1 MPETHTLPRRTRPL
15 RSSAKI
21 LCLTHMAA
29 LVTGLAAFSAK
40 AEELPATQ
48 ASGLKIAILDLA
60 EVPELVASQPVETQ
74 HTAWRTSFGSE
85 RQTEKPKP
93 KIVAGEGSLAALAG
107 IDAVLIQGVKA
118 AAPLRRIFPPR
129 SWRLIVSRR
138 LVSADVSNGFATSTA
153 ALPPATAIAVR
164 ANENLRVTART
175 LALHLAEPE
184 APQNASG
191 PPAAATAIRLV
202 DPRGRAFWLASVAF
216 PPSCSANALPCTAR
230 QSLDQW
236 RKARRESGEATLVGG
251 RTMTGQPAPQKP
263 GVPPQACPGH
273 GFDSDLNWKP
283 VAAGGLENSPS
294 TTIGCISI
302 VQLDD

>member
-1 MPETHTLPRRTRPL
+1 MPVTHTPTRKTRPH

-21 LCLTHMAA
+21 LCLAQITA
-29 LVTGLAAFSAK
+29 LVTGLAAVSAK
-40 AEELPATQ
+40 AEELHATQ

-60 EVPELVASQPVETQ
+60 EVPDLVPSQSVETL

-93 KIVAGEGSLAALAG
+93 RIVAGEGSLAALAG

-138 LVSADVSNGFATSTA
+138 LISTDVSDGVATNTA

-164 ANENLRVTART
+164 ADENLRVTART
-175 LALHLAEPE
+175 LALHLADTEP
-184 APQNASG
+184 PQIASG

-202 DPRGRAFWLASVAF
+202 DPRGRTFWLASVAL
-216 PPSCSANALPCTAR
+216 PSACSTNALPCTAR

-236 RKARRESGEATLVGG
+236 RKARREDGEATLVGG
-251 RTMTGQPAPQKP
+251 RTISSQPAPQKAD
-263 GVPPQACPGH
+263 VQPQACSGH
-273 GFDSDLNWKP
+273 GFDSDLKWKP
-283 VAAGGLENSPS
+283 VTPGAAENSP
-294 TTIGCISI
+294 TTPKGCISI